1 MKRRFI
7 KDPELHG
14 RYAAVID
21 DYLQN
26 GYAERVPENE
36 LDRSDGYVWYI
47 PHHPVFHPEML
58 GKNRVVFDCAAKYR
72 NVSLNDCLYQGPDL
86 NNILVGVLTR
96 FRQEPVA
103 LVSDIESMF
112 NQVHVTPDHCD
123 ALRFLW
129 WPGGDVDQS
138 SQEYRMKVHLFG
150 GVSSP
155 SCSGFALL
163 KTAADNKDTFS
174 VEAVDT
180 VERNL
185 YVDDCLK
192 AVVDEDAA
200 VDLVHDLRDL
210 LSERGFRLTKWLTNS
225 NPFQRVREPNR

>member
-1 MKRRFI
+1 M
-7 KDPELHG
+7 
-14 RYAAVID
+14 
-21 DYLQN
+21 
-26 GYAERVPENE
+26 
-36 LDRSDGYVWYI
+36 
-47 PHHPVFHPEML
+47 
-58 GKNRVVFDCAAKYR
+58 
-72 NVSLNDCLYQGPDL
+72 
-86 NNILVGVLTR
+86 NNTLVGVLTR

-210 LSERGFRLTKWLTNS
+210 LSKGGFRLTKWLTNS
-225 NPFQRVREPNR
+225 KLVAESIPESERAKSMKDLDFEGMPIACSWAQLGCTV

>member
-96 FRQEPVA
+96 F
-103 LVSDIESMF
+103 
-112 NQVHVTPDHCD
+112 TPDHCD

-180 VERNL
+180 VERNF

-210 LSERGFRLTKWLTNS
+210 LSEGGFRLTKWLTNS
-225 NPFQRVREPNR
+225 NAFQRVREPNR